1 MDFIL
6 ALTTLGLII
15 IIIEIIF
22 INIVIIIIWTLGWDQ
37 EELGLVN
44 WEYCQYWHIYIIIVK
59 SLLW

>member
-1 MDFIL
+1 MDLIL

-22 INIVIIIIWTLGWDQ
+22 IIIVIIIIWTLGWD

-44 WEYCQYWHIYIIIVK
+44 WE
-59 SLLW
+59 